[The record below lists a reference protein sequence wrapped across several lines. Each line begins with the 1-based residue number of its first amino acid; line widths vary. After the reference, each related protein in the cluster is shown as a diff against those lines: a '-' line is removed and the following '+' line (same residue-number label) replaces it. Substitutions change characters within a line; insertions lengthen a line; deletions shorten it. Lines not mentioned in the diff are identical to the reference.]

1 MLHEQLTTKII
12 SFMKIMSK
20 TLLVLFL
27 FLGLVACDKDDPTIV
42 DPVELITTLNYT
54 LTSTTGEIVS
64 FSFKDLDG
72 DGGDAPVVST
82 GTLKQGTSY
91 AGNIVLLDETQ
102 DPAENISEEV
112 AEEDDEHQFFFQS
125 TVDGLTVDYS
135 DTDDDG
141 NPIGL
146 SSSLTTGDAGSGS
159 LTIILRHQPNKSA
172 SGVSDGNI
180 TNAGG
185 ESDIEVSFDI
195 TVE

>member
-1 MLHEQLTTKII
+1 
-12 SFMKIMSK
+12 MSK

>member
-42 DPVELITTLNYT
+42 DPVELITTLTYT

-72 DGGDAPVVST
+72 DGGEAPIVST

-146 SSSLTTGDAGSGS
+146 SSSLATGDAGSGS

>member
-1 MLHEQLTTKII
+1 MN
-12 SFMKIMSK
+12 IMSK

-42 DPVELITTLNYT
+42 DPVELITTLTYT
-54 LTSTTGEIVS
+54 LTSTTSEIVS
-64 FSFKDLDG
+64 LSFQDLDG
-72 DGGDAPVVST
+72 DGGDAPVVTT

-91 AGNIVLLDETQ
+91 TGNIVLLDETQ

-172 SGVSDGNI
+172 SGVSDGDI

-185 ESDIEVSFDI
+185 ESDIEVTFDI